1 PGLASADNAGDSGD
15 NAPDDTSTG
24 VTDDSEPVN
33 EQPMQPSES
42 VDSSAATVPASSRVP
57 ERPRRAAAI
66 RSQQATT
73 ETINY
78 KAEDIN
84 EFLAAASVS
93 GPPSYN
99 IAM

>member
-1 PGLASADNAGDSGD
+1 MA
-15 NAPDDTSTG
+15 TT
-24 VTDDSEPVN
+24 EPVV
-33 EQPMQPSES
+33 EQLMLQRAPT
-42 VDSSAATVPASSRVP
+42 DHAAATLPATSGS

-78 KAEDIN
+78 EDEDIN

-93 GPPSYN
+93 GPPSYSA
-99 IAM
+99 AMRSRESSLWQGAVMSELEPIDNNG